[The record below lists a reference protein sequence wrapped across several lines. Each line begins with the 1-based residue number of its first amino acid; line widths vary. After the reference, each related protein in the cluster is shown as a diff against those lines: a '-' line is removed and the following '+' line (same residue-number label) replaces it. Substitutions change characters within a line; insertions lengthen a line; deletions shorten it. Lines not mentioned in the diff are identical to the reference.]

1 MTGRGALSVTDSAA
15 SADSADRPILL
26 TVTRA
31 APDKAFRALAFSSG
45 ISVLAIMLL
54 VGTFLTLRGADA
66 LTQAGWS
73 FFTQQAWEPDA
84 GRFGI
89 AAIIFGTVLI
99 ALVAITVAVPLA
111 AACALYITQY
121 APLKARPTLISLVDL
136 MAAIPSIVFGLWG
149 FFWLQAEIVPISRW
163 ISHNLSFIPIF
174 AVNGADPD
182 DALAP
187 TTIFTS
193 STFIAGIV
201 VAMMITPIITSI
213 MREVF
218 DQAPVGEREGALAL
232 GATRWSM
239 IRTVIVPFGRAG
251 MIGGSMLGLGRALGE
266 TIAVYIIISPVFV
279 IQPRVLEN
287 GAISVS
293 SLIALRYGEATEF
306 GMSALMAAGLSLF
319 LMTLA
324 VNFAASFIVSRS
336 RSGAS
341 S

>member
-1 MTGRGALSVTDSAA
+1 MSTETPLV
-15 SADSADRPILL
+15 IQ
-26 TVTRA
+26 VTRA
-31 APDKAFRALAFSSG
+31 RPDRIFRAFALAGG

-54 VGTFLTLRGADA
+54 VGLFLSIRASDA
-66 LTQAGWS
+66 LGTAGWS
-73 FFTQQAWEPDA
+73 FLTEEAWEPDA

-89 AAIIFGTVLI
+89 AAIIFGTILI
-99 ALVAITVAVPLA
+99 ALVAIITAVPLA
-111 AACALYITQY
+111 SACALYITQY
-121 APLKARPTLISLVDL
+121 APIKLRSTLISLVDL

-149 FFWLQAEIVPISRW
+149 FFWLQGEVVPVARW
-163 ISHNLSFIPIF
+163 ISQNFGFIPIF
-174 AVNGADPD
+174 SVEGADPND
-182 DALAP
+182 PLAP
-187 TTIFTS
+187 TTVFTS
-193 STFIAGIV
+193 STFIAGLV

-218 DQAPVGEREGALAL
+218 DQTPIGEREGALAL

-239 IRTVIVPFGRAG
+239 IRTVVLPFGRGG

-279 IQPRVLEN
+279 IQPRILEN

-306 GMSALMAAGLSLF
+306 GLSALMAAGLALF
-319 LMTLA
+319 LMTLV
-324 VNFAASFIVSRS
+324 VNFAASLIVARS
-336 RSGAS
+336 RSGVS

>member
-1 MTGRGALSVTDSAA
+1 MSVET
-15 SADSADRPILL
+15 PL
-26 TVTRA
+26 TLRVTRA
-31 APDKAFRALAFSSG
+31 RPDRVFRGFALAGG

-54 VGTFLTLRGADA
+54 VGLFLSIRAADA
-66 LTQAGWS
+66 LGAAGWS
-73 FFTQQAWEPDA
+73 FFTEQAWEPDA

-89 AAIIFGTVLI
+89 AAILFGTVLI
-99 ALVAITVAVPLA
+99 ALVAIVTAVPLA
-111 AACALYITQY
+111 SACALYITQY
-121 APLKARPTLISLVDL
+121 APLRLRSTLISLVDL

-149 FFWLQAEIVPISRW
+149 FFWLQGEVVPVARW
-163 ISHNLSFIPIF
+163 ISQNFGFIPIF
-174 AVNGADPD
+174 AVEGADPND
-182 DALAP
+182 PLAP
-187 TTIFTS
+187 TTVFTS
-193 STFIAGIV
+193 STFIAGLV

-218 DQAPVGEREGALAL
+218 DQAPIGEREGALAL

-239 IRTVIVPFGRAG
+239 IWTVVLPFGRAG

-279 IQPRVLEN
+279 IQPRILEN

-306 GMSALMAAGLSLF
+306 GLSALMAAGLALF

-324 VNFAASFIVSRS
+324 VNFAASLIVARS
-336 RSGAS
+336 RSGVS